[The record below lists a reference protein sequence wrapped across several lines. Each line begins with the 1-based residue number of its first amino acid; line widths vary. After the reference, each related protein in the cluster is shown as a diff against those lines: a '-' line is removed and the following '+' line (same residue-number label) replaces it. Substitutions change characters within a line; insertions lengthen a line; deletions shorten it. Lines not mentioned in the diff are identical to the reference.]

1 MKSLKKIILILP
13 LILLYTC
20 EDNNQKYFDVLFV
33 ATFNNNFAADTVESF
48 LVIQDTL
55 GNVLADTS
63 WSGDTH
69 FGLFSSKKGMVP
81 EYISVTFITKGRS
94 ENAATLHT
102 YYKIPSRSHW
112 IWDGINIEDKFV
124 GKINLS
130 FINIPSHS
138 DASLSVEGWHPY
150 LHQIVEGQTYSL
162 KTLSEESDILIMLK
176 TDVGAIYK
184 WLTGITVGSNIE
196 VDLSSSQ
203 IASEVTLPKPNDCF
217 HIDYDLSGYINTS
230 TYHFAKAY
238 RLITNYYENYQDD
251 DIKAYYPKNITSFN
265 LRVSCGQPEVSE
277 GPYWTNMWYQMT
289 FGELPQEFVK
299 TDANVEIMNSD
310 IDDLVIYRNGSFD
323 QYDLYFTD
331 TKLNTWRI
339 SMNPSIGST
348 KLPQLPTSVFDTYT
362 ELDRSNFN
370 LSEISLYDYV
380 GIESQ
385 EELLDILFKT
395 DNVYIYDIIS
405 TVYFKIISNVN

>member
-1 MKSLKKIILILP
+1 MRSFIKIVLIFP

-20 EDNNQKYFDVLFV
+20 EDNNQKYFDLLFE

-69 FGLFSSKKGMVP
+69 FGLFSSKKGAVP
-81 EYISVTFITKGRS
+81 EYISVTFITKGTS
-94 ENAATLHT
+94 ENVTLHT

-112 IWDGINIEDKFV
+112 IWDDIHIDDKFV

-130 FINIPSHS
+130 FINIPNHS

-150 LHQIVEGQTYSL
+150 LHQIVAGQTYSL

-176 TDVGAIYK
+176 TDNGAIYK
-184 WLTGITVGSNIE
+184 WVTGITVGSNIE
-196 VDLSSSQ
+196 VNLSSCE
-203 IASEVTLPKPNDCF
+203 IANEVTIPNPNN
-217 HIDYDLSGYINTS
+217 YPLKYYLNGYFNTS
-230 TYHFAKAY
+230 THHFTKAY
-238 RLITNYYENYQDD
+238 RLITNSFDNYQDD
-251 DIKAYYPKNITSFN
+251 DIKVYYPNNVTSFN
-265 LRVSCGQPEVSE
+265 LRLTYYEVE
-277 GPYWTNMWYQMT
+277 YEEPLWFNAWYQLT
-289 FGELPQEFVK
+289 FGELPLEFVK
-299 TDANVEIMNSD
+299 IDASVEIMNSD

-331 TKLNTWRI
+331 TKRNTWTI

-348 KLPQLPTSVFDTYT
+348 KLPHLPTNVFDTYT
-362 ELDRSNFN
+362 ELDRSNFS
-370 LSEISLYDYV
+370 LSEITLLDFV
-380 GIESQ
+380 GIESH

-405 TVYFKIISNVN
+405 TLYFRTVPNDD